1 MKNQNLTHG
10 NILAALLKFAIPVFF
25 ALFLQAMY
33 GAVDLVIVG
42 KFAEVADQSGVA
54 SGSMLMSIPTT
65 VVAGLSMG
73 ITVFIGEAIGAG
85 DKKKAGDGIGAGICL
100 FLTIAIVLTLVIIPN
115 SKKLAILM
123 HAPQEALTQTSQYI
137 LVCGVGVVFI
147 LAYNVLGAVFRGIG
161 DSTTPLITVAIAC
174 VVNIVGDLI
183 LVAGCH
189 LGAAGAAA
197 ATVLAQALSVII
209 SLMIIRKREL
219 PFTFSKSSIR
229 FHGTYMKKIL
239 FIGVPVGLQELLV
252 SLSFLFIQTIVN
264 SMGLTAS
271 AGVGVAEKV
280 CAFLMLVGSAFMQSM
295 SAFVAQNN
303 GAGQHARAKKALSYG
318 IVSAFVA
325 GAAMGGL
332 AFFGGSAL
340 ASIFSNDGE
349 VIAAAH
355 SYLKAYAIDC
365 LLTAVFFCFV
375 GYFNG
380 CEKSF
385 FVMMQGLIGAFC
397 VRIPVVYLMSRIQN
411 TSLFMIGLGT
421 PASSL
426 VQTIL
431 CIGAFFYYEKRWKN
445 R

>member
-1 MKNQNLTHG
+1 MKNQNLTQG
-10 NILAALLKFAIPVFF
+10 NILTALLKFAIPVFF

-100 FLTIAIVLTLVIIPN
+100 FFVIAIALTLVIIPN
-115 SKKLAILM
+115 SRSLAVLM
-123 HAPQEALTQTSQYI
+123 HAPEEALTQTAQYI
-137 LVCGVGVVFI
+137 LVCGIGVVFI

-161 DSTTPLITVAIAC
+161 DSKTPLFTVAVACIA
-174 VVNIVGDLI
+174 NIIGDLI

-189 LGAAGAAA
+189 FGAAGAAA
-197 ATVLAQALSVII
+197 ATVLAQAISVII
-209 SLMIIRKREL
+209 SLLVIRRREL
-219 PFTFSKSSIR
+219 PFIFSKSSIR
-229 FHGTYMKKIL
+229 FHGIYIKKIL

-264 SMGLTAS
+264 SMGVMAS

-303 GAGQHARAKKALSYG
+303 GAGQHERSKKALFYG
-318 IVSAFVA
+318 IACAFTA
-325 GAAMGGL
+325 GAVMGGL
-332 AFFGGSAL
+332 AFFGGSSL
-340 ASIFSNDGE
+340 AAIFSNDAE

-397 VRIPVVYLMSRIQN
+397 VRIPVVYLMSRIPDA
-411 TSLFMIGLGT
+411 SLFMIGLGT

-431 CIGAFFYYEKRWKN
+431 CIGAFFYYEKKWKKN
-445 R
+445 

>member
-1 MKNQNLTHG
+1 MEDQNLTQG
-10 NILAALLKFAIPVFF
+10 NILTSLLKFAIPVFF

-73 ITVFIGEAIGAG
+73 ITVFIGEAIGSG

-100 FLTIAIVLTLVIIPN
+100 FLVITVALTIAIIPN
-115 SKKLAILM
+115 SGRLAVFM
-123 HAPQEALTQTSQYI
+123 HAPEEALSQTAQYI
-137 LVCGVGVVFI
+137 LVCGIGIVFI

-161 DSTTPLITVAIAC
+161 DSKTPLFTVAVAC

-183 LVAGCH
+183 FVAGFH
-189 LGAAGAAA
+189 LGAAGA
-197 ATVLAQALSVII
+197 V
-209 SLMIIRKREL
+209 
-219 PFTFSKSSIR
+219 
-229 FHGTYMKKIL
+229 
-239 FIGVPVGLQELLV
+239 
-252 SLSFLFIQTIVN
+252 
-264 SMGLTAS
+264 
-271 AGVGVAEKV
+271 
-280 CAFLMLVGSAFMQSM
+280 
-295 SAFVAQNN
+295 
-303 GAGQHARAKKALSYG
+303 
-318 IVSAFVA
+318 
-325 GAAMGGL
+325 MGGL
-332 AFFGGSAL
+332 AFFGGSML
-340 ASIFSNDGE
+340 ASIFSNDPE

-365 LLTAVFFCFV
+365 LLTASFFCFV
-375 GYFNG
+375 GYFND

-397 VRIPVVYLMSRIQN
+397 VRIPVVYLMSRIPN
-411 TSLFMIGLGT
+411 ASLFMIGLGT

-431 CIGAFFYYEKRWKN
+431 CIGAFFYYEKRWKA
-445 R
+445 